1 MADRFGM
8 AFGAART
15 RTAFLVFV
23 LTVLA
28 ALGAS
33 TAASAQSAVAD
44 FYKDKNVEIYVGYGP
59 GGGYDLSARALSRYI
74 GKYIPGNPKIIV
86 RNMPGAGSI
95 VAANHVNNVAP
106 KDGTVIG
113 VYADF
118 LPIVKL
124 LNLEGIQF
132 DPTQLGWL
140 GAITQRET
148 PTLGVRAD
156 APATT
161 LEGIKKTEI
170 TVGSDGT
177 GATSAYAFMLN
188 DLVGTK
194 LKVLTGYTG
203 TSQID
208 LALERGEVHGR
219 ATIDWQRT
227 RTKTDWLK
235 RGLIKPVVS
244 FALAP
249 GDDPDLK
256 DVPLIINLAKTE
268 ADKQVMELVLGTNRF
283 FRAFSTAPGV
293 PPERLAALREA
304 FAKTMKDPDFAQEFT
319 KATTSEVNFSEPQK
333 IQDFMARVSKF
344 PPEVIKRAA
353 KYASP

>member
-1 MADRFGM
+1 MIHKLGSVPKVRQTLLAI
-8 AFGAART
+8 AA
-15 RTAFLVFV
+15 V
-23 LTVLA
+23 
-28 ALGAS
+28 ALGALS
-33 TAASAQSAVAD
+33 QSILPTPAFSQSVAE
-44 FYKDKNVEIYVGYGP
+44 FYKGKDVEIIVGYGP
-59 GGGYDLSARALSRYI
+59 GGGYDLTARAVARHIS
-74 GKYIPGNPKIIV
+74 KYIPGNPKIIV

-106 KDGTVIG
+106 KDGTTIG

-124 LNLEGIQF
+124 LGLQGVQF
-132 DPTQLGWL
+132 DPIEIGWL
-140 GAITQRET
+140 GAVTQRET
-148 PTLGVRAD
+148 PTLGVRTD

-161 LEGIKKTEI
+161 LDDLKKTEI

-219 ATIDWQRT
+219 ATIDWVRT
-227 RTKTDWLK
+227 RAKTDWLQRK
-235 RGLIKPVVS
+235 LIVPVVAFS
-244 FALAP
+244 LTP
-249 GDDPDLK
+249 VSDPDVK
-256 DVPLIINLAKTE
+256 NVPLVIDLAKSE
-268 ADKQVMELVLGTNRF
+268 QDKQVMELVLGTNEY
-283 FRAFSTAPGV
+283 FRAFST
-293 PPERLAALREA
+293 PPKIPADRLAALRDA
-304 FAKTMKDPDFAQEFT
+304 FAKTMQDKEFQEEFT
-319 KATTSEVNFSEPQK
+319 KATTGTVQFSEPKK
-333 IQDFMARVSKF
+333 IQEFMARVYKF

>member
-1 MADRFGM
+1 MVRWSAKAIKVRQ
-8 AFGAART
+8 T
-15 RTAFLVFV
+15 LLTTATIVC
-23 LTVLA
+23 A
-28 ALGAS
+28 ALVQ
-33 TAASAQSAVAD
+33 AALPGSAAGQSVAD
-44 FYKDKNVEIYVGYGP
+44 FYKGKDVEIVVGYGA
-59 GGGYDLSARALSRYI
+59 GGGYDLTARAVARHI
-74 GKYIPGNPKIIV
+74 GKYIPGNPKVIV

-106 KDGTVIG
+106 KDGSTIG

-124 LNLEGIQF
+124 LGLEGVQF
-132 DPTQLGWL
+132 DPIEIGWL
-140 GAITQRET
+140 GAVTQRET
-148 PTLGVRAD
+148 PTLGVRTD

-161 LEGIKKTEI
+161 LDGIKKIEI

-219 ATIDWQRT
+219 ATIDWVRT
-227 RTKTDWLK
+227 REKTDWLK
-235 RGLIKPVVS
+235 RKLITPIVAFSLTPVT
-244 FALAP
+244 
-249 GDDPDLK
+249 DPDLK
-256 DVPLIINLAKTE
+256 NVPLVIDLAKS
-268 ADKQVMELVLGTNRF
+268 AQDRQVMELVLGTNEY
-283 FRAFSTAPGV
+283 FRAFSTAPKI
-293 PPERLAALREA
+293 PADRLAALREA
-304 FAKTMKDPDFAQEFT
+304 FAKTMQDKEFQEDFT
-319 KATTSEVNFSEPQK
+319 KATTGTVQFSEPKK
-333 IQDFMARVSKF
+333 IQDFMARVYKF
-344 PPEVIKRAA
+344 PPAVIKQAA

>member
-1 MADRFGM
+1 MAGWFNKARKVRRTLLTI
-8 AFGAART
+8 ATIAGA
-15 RTAFLVFV
+15 V
-23 LTVLA
+23 A
-28 ALGAS
+28 AQP
-33 TAASAQSAVAD
+33 AAAQSPSPSVGD
-44 FYKDKNVEIYVGYGP
+44 FYKNKDVEIVVGYGA
-59 GGGYDLSARALSRYI
+59 GGGYDLTARALARHI
-74 GKYIPGNPKIIV
+74 GKYIPGNPKVIV

-106 KDGTVIG
+106 KDGSTIG

-124 LNLEGIQF
+124 LALEGVQF
-132 DPTQLGWL
+132 DPIEINWL
-140 GAITQRET
+140 GAVTQRET
-148 PTLGVRAD
+148 PTLGVRSD

-161 LEGIKKTEI
+161 LDGIKKTEI

-219 ATIDWQRT
+219 ATIDWART
-227 RTKTDWLK
+227 REKTDWLK
-235 RGLIKPVVS
+235 RKLITPIVS
-244 FALAP
+244 FALEK

-256 DVPLIINLAKTE
+256 DVPVVYDLVSGE
-268 ADKQVMELVLGTNRF
+268 ADKQVVELVLGTNRF
-283 FRAFSTAPGV
+283 FRAFSTAPKI
-293 PPERLAALREA
+293 PADRLAALREA
-304 FAKTMKDPDFAQEFT
+304 FAKTMADKDFQDDFT
-319 KATTSEVNFSEPQK
+319 KATVSVVQFSEPK
-333 IQDFMARVSKF
+333 KMQDFMARVYKF
-344 PPEVIKRAA
+344 PPDVIKKAA

>member
-1 MADRFGM
+1 MTRSNYDATTLRSARIWGRTVFGL
-8 AFGAART
+8 
-15 RTAFLVFV
+15 LVS
-23 LTVLA
+23 LILLPTL
-28 ALGAS
+28 S
-33 TAASAQSAVAD
+33 HAQSVAD
-44 FYKDKNVEIYVGYGP
+44 FYKGKDVEIIVGYGA
-59 GGGYDLSARALSRYI
+59 GGGYDLTARALARHM
-74 GKYIPGNPKIIV
+74 GKYIPGSPKIIV

-106 KDGTVIG
+106 KDGSTIG

-124 LNLEGIQF
+124 LGLEGVQF
-132 DPTQLGWL
+132 DPIEIGWL

-148 PTLGVRAD
+148 PTLGVRTD

-161 LEGIKKTEI
+161 LDGIKKTEI

-219 ATIDWQRT
+219 ATIDWVRT
-227 RTKTDWLK
+227 REKTDWLK
-235 RGLIKPVVS
+235 RKLITPIVAFSLTPVS
-244 FALAP
+244 
-249 GDDPDLK
+249 DPDLK
-256 DVPLIINLAKTE
+256 GVPLVIDLAKSE
-268 ADKQVMELVLGTNRF
+268 QDKQIMELVLGTNEY
-283 FRAFSTAPGV
+283 FRAFSTAPNI
-293 PPERLAALREA
+293 PADRLVALRDA
-304 FAKTMKDPDFAQEFT
+304 FAKTMADTEFQADFT
-319 KATTSEVNFSEPQK
+319 KATTGTVQFSDPKK
-333 IQDFMARVSKF
+333 IQDFMARVYKF

>member
-1 MADRFGM
+1 MADRFGRTFVAM
-8 AFGAART
+8 HLRAAI
-15 RTAFLVFV
+15 LIV
-23 LTVLA
+23 LLAIVA
-28 ALGAS
+28 ALGSA
-33 TAASAQSAVAD
+33 APASAQSVAD
-44 FYKDKNVEIYVGYGP
+44 FYKNKDVEIIVGYGP
-59 GGGYDLSARALSRYI
+59 GGGYDLTARALARHI

-106 KDGTVIG
+106 KDGSTIG

-124 LNLEGIQF
+124 LGLDGVQF
-132 DPTQLGWL
+132 DPIEINWL
-140 GAITQRET
+140 GAVTHRET
-148 PTLGVRAD
+148 PTLGVRTD

-161 LEGIKKTEI
+161 LDGIKKTQI

-219 ATIDWQRT
+219 ATIDWART
-227 RTKTDWLK
+227 REKTDWLK
-235 RGLIKPVVS
+235 RKLITPVVS
-244 FALAP
+244 FALEP

-256 DVPLIINLAKTE
+256 NVPVIYDLVKSD
-268 ADKQVMELVLGTNRF
+268 ADKQVVELVLGTNRF
-283 FRAFSTAPGV
+283 FRAFSMAPKV
-293 PPERLAALREA
+293 PADRVAAMREA
-304 FAKTMKDPDFAQEFT
+304 FAKTMQDKDFQEDFT
-319 KATTSEVNFSEPQK
+319 KATVSVVQFSNPQK
-333 IQDFMARVSKF
+333 IQDFMARVYKF
-344 PPEVIKRAA
+344 PPDVIKRAA
-353 KYASP
+353 KYAAP

>member
-1 MADRFGM
+1 MTDWFAEAMKIR
-8 AFGAART
+8 RT
-15 RTAFLVFV
+15 LSTIA
-23 LTVLA
+23 TIALA
-28 ALGAS
+28 ALAQ
-33 TAASAQSAVAD
+33 AAAVIPAAAQSVGD
-44 FYKDKNVEIYVGYGP
+44 FYKNKDVEIIVGYGA
-59 GGGYDLSARALSRYI
+59 GGGYDLTARALARHI
-74 GKYIPGNPKIIV
+74 GKYIPGNPMVIV

-106 KDGTVIG
+106 KDGSTIG

-118 LPIVKL
+118 LPVVKL
-124 LNLEGIQF
+124 LALEGVQF
-132 DPTQLGWL
+132 DPIEINWL
-140 GAITQRET
+140 GAVTQRET
-148 PTLGVRAD
+148 PTLGVRTD

-161 LEGIKKTEI
+161 LDGIKKTEI

-219 ATIDWQRT
+219 ATIDWART
-227 RTKTDWLK
+227 REKTDWLK
-235 RGLIKPVVS
+235 RKLITPVVS
-244 FALAP
+244 FALEK
-249 GDDPDLK
+249 GGDPDLK
-256 DVPLIINLAKTE
+256 HVPVVYDLVTNE
-268 ADKQVMELVLGTNRF
+268 ADKQVVELVLGTNRF
-283 FRAFSTAPGV
+283 FRAFSTAPKI

-304 FAKTMKDPDFAQEFT
+304 FAKTMADKEFQEDFT
-319 KATTSEVNFSEPQK
+319 KATVSVVQFSEPKK
-333 IQDFMARVSKF
+333 IQDFMARVYKF
-344 PPEVIKRAA
+344 PPDVIKKAA

>member
-1 MADRFGM
+1 MARWFAKAIKVRQTLLTTATI
-8 AFGAART
+8 AFA
-15 RTAFLVFV
+15 VV
-23 LTVLA
+23 
-28 ALGAS
+28 
-33 TAASAQSAVAD
+33 AQAVVPGPAVGQSVAD
-44 FYKDKNVEIYVGYGP
+44 FYKGKDVEIVVGYGA
-59 GGGYDLSARALSRYI
+59 GGGYDLTARAVARHI
-74 GKYIPGNPKIIV
+74 GKYIPGNPKVIV

-106 KDGTVIG
+106 KDGSTIG

-124 LNLEGIQF
+124 LGLEGVQF
-132 DPTQLGWL
+132 DPIEIGWL
-140 GAITQRET
+140 GAVTQRET
-148 PTLGVRAD
+148 PTLGVRTD

-161 LEGIKKTEI
+161 LDGIKKTEI

-219 ATIDWQRT
+219 ATIDWVRT
-227 RTKTDWLK
+227 REKTDWLK
-235 RGLIKPVVS
+235 RKLITPIVAFSLTPVN
-244 FALAP
+244 
-249 GDDPDLK
+249 DPDLK
-256 DVPLIINLAKTE
+256 NVPLVIDLAKS
-268 ADKQVMELVLGTNRF
+268 AQDRQVMELVLGTNEY
-283 FRAFSTAPGV
+283 FRAFSTAPKI
-293 PPERLAALREA
+293 PADRLAALREA
-304 FAKTMKDPDFAQEFT
+304 FAKTMQDKEFQEDFT
-319 KATTSEVNFSEPQK
+319 KATTGTVQFSEPKK
-333 IQDFMARVSKF
+333 IQDFMARVYKF
-344 PPEVIKRAA
+344 PPAVIKQAA

>member
-1 MADRFGM
+1 MIYAIGTKFKLRALAV
-8 AFGAART
+8 AFAA
-15 RTAFLVFV
+15 AGIC
-23 LTVLA
+23 A
-28 ALGAS
+28 AHGPAK
-33 TAASAQSAVAD
+33 AQSVAD
-44 FYKDKNVEIYVGYGP
+44 FYKSKDVEIIVGYGA
-59 GGGYDLSARALSRYI
+59 GGGYDLTARALARHI
-74 GKYIPGNPKIIV
+74 GKYIPGNPKVIV

-95 VAANHVNNVAP
+95 VAANHVNNIAP
-106 KDGTVIG
+106 KDGSTIG

-124 LNLEGIQF
+124 LGLEGVQF
-132 DPTQLGWL
+132 DPIEVNWL
-140 GAITQRET
+140 GAVTQRET
-148 PTLGVRAD
+148 PTLGVRTD

-161 LEGIKKTEI
+161 LDAIKKNEI

-219 ATIDWQRT
+219 ATIDWART
-227 RTKTDWLK
+227 REKTDWLK
-235 RGLIKPVVS
+235 RKLITPVVS
-244 FALAP
+244 FALEP

-256 DVPLIINLAKTE
+256 SVPVVYNLVTKE
-268 ADKQVMELVLGTNRF
+268 SDKQVIELVLGTNRF
-283 FRAFSTAPGV
+283 FRAFSAP
-293 PPERLAALREA
+293 PNIPADRLAALREA
-304 FAKTMKDPDFAQEFT
+304 FAKTMADKEFQEDFT
-319 KATTSEVNFSEPQK
+319 KATVSVVQFSGPQK
-333 IQDFMARVSKF
+333 IQDFMARVYKF
-344 PPEVIKRAA
+344 PPDVIKRAA